1 MTLSER
7 HNKILNILKDK
18 RTVNVRELSSALF
31 VSEAT
36 VRRDLSE
43 MQRLGLL
50 ERSHGGAIL
59 PDNAEE
65 ISIFVRMN
73 KNSKEKERAASAAL
87 LHIPD
92 FKSVFIDSSST
103 ALALAERM
111 DLSFKTVVTNNL
123 ETAMRLSKKQNV
135 NLIILGGSVQY
146 NTVSATGSFTARQ
159 LEEFSF
165 DLMISSCAAVSRG
178 EVFER
183 SLEQKEIKAA
193 AYRRSKYKVLVF
205 DSTKY
210 NLPHTY
216 RVAKLSDFD
225 LVASDSLPIGA
236 ELAEDVN
243 FVY

>member
-1 MTLSER
+1 MALNER

-18 RTVNVRELSSALF
+18 KTANVRELAKILF

-36 VRRDLSE
+36 VRRDLTE
-43 MQRLGLL
+43 MQKLGLL

-59 PDNAEE
+59 PDNADE

-87 LHIPD
+87 KSIPS
-92 FKSVFIDSSST
+92 FRSVFIDSSST

-123 ETAMRLSKKQNV
+123 ETAMRLSKKKNI

-165 DLMISSCAAVSRG
+165 DLMISSCAAVVG
-178 EVFER
+178 NEVFER
-183 SLEQKEIKAA
+183 SLEQKEIKNAA
-193 AYRRSKYKVLVF
+193 LHRSKYKILVF

-210 NLPHTY
+210 DAVHTY
-216 RVAKLSDFD
+216 KVASLSDYD
-225 LVASDSLPIGA
+225 LVASDALPEGRIPPA
-236 ELAEDVN
+236 NVK

>member
-1 MTLSER
+1 MAQNER
-7 HNKILNILKDK
+7 QNKILNILKEK
-18 RTVNVRELSSALF
+18 KSANVRELARLLF

-43 MQRLGLL
+43 MQKLGLL

-73 KNSKEKERAASAAL
+73 ENSREKEKAASAAL
-87 LHIPD
+87 SRIPN
-92 FKSVFIDSSST
+92 FRSVFIDSSST

-123 ETAMRLSKKQNV
+123 ETAIRLSKKQNI

-159 LEEFSF
+159 LDEFSF
-165 DLMISSCAAVSRG
+165 DLMISSCASVAG
-178 EVFER
+178 DEVFER
-183 SLEQKEIKAA
+183 SLEQKEIKSAA
-193 AYRRSKYKVLVF
+193 HKRSKYKILVF

-210 NLPHTY
+210 NAPHTHK
-216 RVAKLSDFD
+216 VAKLSDFD
-225 LVASDSLPIGA
+225 LVASDRLPDGFTS
-236 ELAEDVN
+236 AEDVN
-243 FVY
+243 LVY